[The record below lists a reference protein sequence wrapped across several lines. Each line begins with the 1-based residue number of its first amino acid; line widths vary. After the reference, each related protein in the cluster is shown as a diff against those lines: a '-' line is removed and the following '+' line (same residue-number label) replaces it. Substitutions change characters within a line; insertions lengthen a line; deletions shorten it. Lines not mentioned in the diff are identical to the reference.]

1 MNCCKRSEKILA
13 LMKKIISFYTL
24 TLFIANTIIAQAD
37 SSYISK
43 FQAELIDNY
52 STVAE
57 FSKDNYFQVLSK
69 AAEYT
74 FSDQNPNFQKALLEI
89 SKSQNVPEEK
99 ALEKLF
105 EQTYAALR
113 KDFLWNGASG
123 ISSLDKQ
130 MLSVYNESLCPC
142 ITSKVPKESL
152 MEPVLKAQQACAAG
166 LLTDTVFINELK
178 RVAGQ
183 NTLNDLYR
191 LQRYLFLLMYEK
203 CELIYNKFNNTI
215 LGNSVFSGYEQSI
228 TQRRRLESMNVL
240 TLYEN
245 NKLDSLKLIFP
256 SYNKYIPALKD
267 AVKNK
272 NLKKNKVDTYYN
284 GRIVN
289 SKPRSIVDI
298 HDKDGI
304 GVQLTFTFSEH
315 ALNSNIIAAQIKK
328 FQPSK
333 GEQIIGIRE
342 DFVIPKE
349 KKN

>member
-1 MNCCKRSEKILA
+1 
-13 LMKKIISFYTL
+13 MKKIISLYL
-24 TLFIANTIIAQAD
+24 ITLFITSAIIAQAD

-43 FQAELIDNY
+43 FQADLVDNY
-52 STVAE
+52 ATIAE
-57 FSKDNYFQVLSK
+57 FSKDNYFQILSK

-89 SKSQNVPEEK
+89 SGSQNITEEK
-99 ALEKLF
+99 AVEKLF
-105 EQTYAALR
+105 EKTYAALR

-123 ISSLDKQ
+123 ISSQDKQ

-142 ITSKVPKESL
+142 MTSKVPKGSL
-152 MEPVLKAQQACAAG
+152 MEPVLKAQQACVAG

-178 RVAGQ
+178 RVAGG

-203 CELIYNKFNNTI
+203 CELIYSKFNNTI

-240 TLYEN
+240 ILYEN

-256 SYNKYIPALKD
+256 SYAKYIPALKE
-267 AVKNK
+267 AIKNK
-272 NLKKNKVDTYYN
+272 NLKKNEINTYYN
-284 GRIVN
+284 GRVVN
-289 SKPRSIVDI
+289 SKPRSVVEVR
-298 HDKDGI
+298 DKDGI
-304 GVQLTFTFSEH
+304 GVQLTFTLSEH
-315 ALNSNIIAAQIKK
+315 TLNSKITAAQIK
-328 FQPSK
+328 PLEPYK
-333 GEQIIGIRE
+333 GERIMEIRE
-342 DFVIPKE
+342 DVSIPKE